1 MTPKPLIHRDL
12 KPPNLLLRENGTVLK
27 ICDFGTVADKATQMT
42 NNRGSA
48 AWMAPEVFKTSNYT
62 EKCDVYSWSLI
73 LWEMMSRKQPFNEL
87 PNVCSIMWH
96 VHEGNRPPLLD
107 GCPKPLE
114 NLMTIC
120 WDQEP
125 TNRPSM
131 ATVVDIMTKLLQL
144 FPGGDEPLNFDQPDN
159 RSSIDEYELDES
171 IGSTDPAL
179 SLPATI
185 NTPNTFGTTFTSK
198 SGMHK
203 STMYKGSSP
212 KSPRKSNPSRYSEM
226 EYNGNNDIRWGQA
239 ERNYGGRA
247 QLPADRMNGY
257 MFLRRPLSP
266 LHVDVDKV
274 SFESYLF
281 VEEDIKE

>member
-73 LWEMMSRKQPFNEL
+73 LWEMLSRKQPFNEL
-87 PNVCSIMWH
+87 GNVCSIMWY

-107 GCPKPLE
+107 GCPKSLE

-125 TNRPSM
+125 SNRPSM
-131 ATVVDIMTKLLQL
+131 ATVVDIMKKLLPL
-144 FPGGDEPLNFDQPDN
+144 FPGGDQPLNFDQPEN
-159 RSSIDEYELDES
+159 RSSIDEYGSDES
-171 IGSTDPAL
+171 IGMTNQLFP
-179 SLPATI
+179 SLPPSATA
-185 NTPNTFGTTFTSK
+185 NTIDASTFTSQA
-198 SGMHK
+198 GIHK
-203 STMYKGSSP
+203 SSAYKKGSSP
-212 KSPRKSNPSRYSEM
+212 KSPRKSNSRFSEM
-226 EYNGNNDIRWGQA
+226 EFNGNNDIRWGQG
-239 ERNYGGRA
+239 EKIYGELWNSNSGGRA
-247 QLPADRMNGY
+247 QLTERMNGLT
-257 MFLRRPLSP
+257 FPSRPLSP

-274 SFESYLF
+274 FCMK
-281 VEEDIKE
+281 IT